1 MSENRAILLLNGP
14 NLNLLGEREPGTY
27 GSTTLSEIE
36 DQLTRFALERGVALE
51 CFQSNHVGELID
63 QIQQAKGKVDAII
76 INTGALTQTI
86 LALADALAA
95 AAIPTFEVHISNIYR
110 REPFRRHSY
119 VAPVAVGQI
128 SGLGALGY
136 ELALR
141 AALRR
146 LEAPASAT
154 GPPSE

>member
-51 CFQSNHVGELID
+51 CFQSNHEGELID

-76 INTGALTQTI
+76 INPGALTHTS